1 MIAKYRKKPVVIEV
15 VQYTGD
21 NAEEIFEWM
30 NKTSTCAA
38 YIDPDEDNS
47 LMIITLEGEMQC
59 RPGWYVLR
67 GVRNEFYPCDPDI
80 FAETYEEVDH
90 EQT

>member
-1 MIAKYRKKPVVIEV
+1 MIAKYRKKPVVIEA

-21 NAEEIFEWM
+21 NISEIFEWM
-30 NKTSTCAA
+30 NTVNACVA

-47 LMIITLEGEMQC
+47 LVIITLEGEMQC

-67 GVRNEFYPCDPDI
+67 GVRNEFYPCDPEI
-80 FAETYEEVDH
+80 FIETYEKVD

>member
-1 MIAKYRKKPVVIEV
+1 MIAKYRKKPVVIEA

-47 LMIITLEGEMQC
+47 LMIITLEGEMQETNFI
-59 RPGWYVLR
+59 RVIQKYLLR
-67 GVRNEFYPCDPDI
+67 HTRR
-80 FAETYEEVDH
+80 
-90 EQT
+90 

>member
-21 NAEEIFEWM
+21 NAEEIFEW
-30 NKTSTCAA
+30 A

-67 GVRNEFYPCDPDI
+67 GVRNEFYPCDPEI
-80 FAETYEEVDH
+80 FIETYEKVD
-90 EQT
+90 E